1 MCNAILFNTKELL
14 MKKKLVAATVGL
26 LCALAQAQTDTNP
39 FSLVGSI
46 GFRVGGGDIPVGK
59 FSNGNTYGLNAGT
72 GGAYSVGVSYALSP
86 KVDLQASIGYEGTAK
101 YYNNGLTVFDR
112 LVPEA
117 LAFYNFSDKYRLGA
131 GIRKARNIELS
142 GAGVES
148 AYAGQSFK
156 SKPGFVLEGQYDF
169 KPKTADRNVEVA
181 AYTRLVTDRFTN
193 NASSET
199 IYADHIGIGFAFNY

>member
-1 MCNAILFNTKELL
+1 MYNAILFATNELL

-26 LCALAQAQTDTNP
+26 FCALAQAQTDTNP

-59 FSNGNTYGLNAGT
+59 FTDGNTYGLYAGT

-86 KVDLQASIGYEGTAK
+86 KVDLQASIGYEGDAK
-101 YYNNGLTVFDR
+101 YYNGLAVFDR
-112 LVPEA
+112 FVPEA

-156 SKPGFVLEGQYDF
+156 SKPGFVLEGQYVF
-169 KPKTADRNVEVA
+169 QPKTADRNVEVA
-181 AYTRLVTDRFTN
+181 AYTRLVTDRFTS
-193 NASSET
+193 NASSQT

>member
-1 MCNAILFNTKELL
+1 

-26 LCALAQAQTDTNP
+26 FCALAQAQTDTNP

-59 FSNGNTYGLNAGT
+59 FTDGNTYGLYAGT
-72 GGAYSVGVSYALSP
+72 GGAYSVGISYALSP
-86 KVDLQASIGYEGTAK
+86 KVDLQASIGYEGDAK
-101 YYNNGLTVFDR
+101 YYNGLAVFDR
-112 LVPEA
+112 FVPEA

-156 SKPGFVLEGQYDF
+156 SKPGFVLEGQYVF
-169 KPKTADRNVEVA
+169 KPKTADRKVEVA
-181 AYTRLVTDRFTN
+181 AYTRLVTDRFT
-193 NASSET
+193 S
-199 IYADHIGIGFAFNY
+199 IGIGFAFNY

>member
-1 MCNAILFNTKELL
+1 

-26 LCALAQAQTDTNP
+26 FCALAQAQTDTNP

-59 FSNGNTYGLNAGT
+59 FTDGNTYGLYAGT

-86 KVDLQASIGYEGTAK
+86 KVDLQASIGYEGDAK
-101 YYNNGLTVFDR
+101 YYNGLAVFDR
-112 LVPEA
+112 FVPEA

-156 SKPGFVLEGQYDF
+156 SKPGFVLEGQYVF
-169 KPKTADRNVEVA
+169 KPKTADRKVEVA
-181 AYTRLVTDRFTN
+181 AYTRLVTDRFTS
-193 NASSET
+193 NASSQT
-199 IYADHIGIGFAFNY
+199 FYADHIGIGFAFNY

>member
-1 MCNAILFNTKELL
+1 